1 MTISGMT
8 GFARCDGVLGAWS
21 WTVEARSVN
30 GRGLEVRFRGPPGFD
45 SLERIAREAAQARFA
60 RGQIT
65 VSLAA
70 KRAETQGRLRINTQ
84 ELDRLI
90 QTARSYVDR
99 GGVAEPRFD
108 GLLSLRGVMEAGDDD
123 EDAEIRAAV
132 EQAMAQS
139 LASAFD
145 ALKAARDG
153 EGAALSGV
161 LGGLVDRIA
170 ALTAAS
176 EIDAAAQ
183 PAILKDRFEKRM
195 AELLADRTGLEDRI
209 VQEAALMAAKAD
221 VREELDRL
229 AVHVDAARTLLAASG
244 GVGRKLDFLTQEFM
258 REANTL
264 CSKSALSALTTK
276 GLDLKAVIEQFRE
289 QVQNVE

>member
-8 GFARCDGVLGAWS
+8 GFARGEGALGAWS

-45 SLERIAREAAQARFA
+45 SLERVVREAAQTRFS
-60 RGQIT
+60 RGQINIT
-65 VSLAA
+65 LTA
-70 KRAETQGRLRINTQ
+70 KRTEAQGRLRINTD

-90 QTARSYVDR
+90 QTARAYVDR

-108 GLLSLRGVMEAGDDD
+108 GLLSLRGVMEAGEDDD
-123 EDAEIRAAV
+123 DGEAKASV

-139 LASAFD
+139 LGLACD
-145 ALKAARDG
+145 GLKAARLE

-161 LGGLVDRIA
+161 LAGLVDGIA
-170 ALTAAS
+170 ALTKAA
-176 EIDAAAQ
+176 EIEAAAQ
-183 PAILKDRFEKRM
+183 PAILKERFEKRI
-195 AELLADRTGLEDRI
+195 AELLGDRAALEDRI

-221 VREELDRL
+221 VREEIDRL
-229 AVHVDAARTLLAASG
+229 HVHAQAARALLATSG

-264 CSKSALSALTTK
+264 CSKSALSALTAT